1 MTTTGRRHG
10 LALTRLGDLVVV
22 ADGDAVAGLYFPHH
36 WTDPDPARWGPRAEP
51 GDPVIDAATSQ
62 VTAYLD
68 GDLVDFTV
76 SVTTQGTRFQ
86 EQVWDLLRDIPYG
99 DTTTYGAIARALGNP
114 RLAQEV
120 GRAVGA
126 NPVSM
131 VVPCHR
137 VVGSDGRLTGYAGG
151 LDRKAY
157 LLALE
162 EFVAGRSLVDPR

>member
-10 LALTRLGDLVVV
+10 LAQTRLGDLVVV

-36 WTDPDPARWGPRAEP
+36 RTAPDPARWGPKAEP
-51 GDPVIDAATSQ
+51 GDPVVDAATGQ

-68 GDLVDFTV
+68 GVLVDFTV
-76 SVTTQGTRFQ
+76 PVTTRGTSFQ
-86 EQVWDLLRDIPYG
+86 EQVWDLLRGIPYG
-99 DTTTYGAIARALGNP
+99 QTTTYGAIARALGNP

-120 GRAVGA
+120 GRAVGS

-137 VVGSDGRLTGYAGG
+137 VVGSDGSLTGYAGG